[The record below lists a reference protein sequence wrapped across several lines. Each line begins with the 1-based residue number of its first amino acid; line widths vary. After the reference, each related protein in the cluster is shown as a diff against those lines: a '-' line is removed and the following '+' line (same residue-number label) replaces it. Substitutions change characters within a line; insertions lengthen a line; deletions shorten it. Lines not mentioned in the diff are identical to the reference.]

1 MKKYIKEDAIED
13 AIKEKIDSFIKGI
26 ENNHF
31 SELQTQI
38 LNRFGDVNMHGIENL
53 ALLAAENN
61 SSLSNG
67 PFIEK
72 REKIIEM
79 DKDGEFIPICT
90 KNVFLKYYTKNL
102 SDVYFW
108 SKQDQE
114 DYKDSII
121 KTLENFFG
129 EKNGKQYK

>member
-1 MKKYIKEDAIED
+1 
-13 AIKEKIDSFIKGI
+13 
-26 ENNHF
+26 
-31 SELQTQI
+31 
-38 LNRFGDVNMHGIENL
+38 MHGIENL
-53 ALLAAENN
+53 ALLTTKNN

-79 DKDGEFIPICT
+79 DKNGEFIPICT
-90 KNVFLKYYTKNL
+90 KNVFLKYYTNTKKL

-114 DYKDSII
+114 DYKGSII
-121 KTLENFFG
+121 KILENFLG
-129 EKNGKQYK
+129 EKNGK

>member
-1 MKKYIKEDAIED
+1 MKKYIKED

>member
-1 MKKYIKEDAIED
+1 MWLENMKKYIEEKD

-53 ALLAAENN
+53 ALLAAEDN

-90 KNVFLKYYTKNL
+90 KNVFLKYYTKKL

-121 KTLENFFG
+121 KTLEKFLG
-129 EKNGKQYK
+129 E